1 MKSTEQTELFRHSAP
16 FLAAAYKEAAKAARI
31 DPNWSP
37 DDGER
42 RAQFYEKEAARLEH
56 LA

>member
-16 FLAAAYKEAAKAARI
+16 FLAKAYREAAAAARI
-31 DPNWSP
+31 DPHWSP

-42 RAQFYEKEAARLEH
+42 RAQHYEAEAVKLEH

>member
-16 FLAAAYKEAAKAARI
+16 FLAKAYREAAAAARL
-31 DPNWSP
+31 DPHWTP
-37 DDGER
+37 DEGEK
-42 RAQFYEKEAARLEH
+42 RAQYFEREAARLEH